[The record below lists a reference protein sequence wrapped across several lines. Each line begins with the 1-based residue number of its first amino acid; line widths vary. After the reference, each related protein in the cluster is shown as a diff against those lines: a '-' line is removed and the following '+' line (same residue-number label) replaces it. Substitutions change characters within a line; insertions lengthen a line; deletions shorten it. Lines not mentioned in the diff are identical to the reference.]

1 MMRRSQGEPEESK
14 LVVIFGCP
22 VFVFV
27 GSECFSVCALSALLV
42 VVVIVAVIPNRRSS
56 ALSERKV
63 ESDAHEQKVGVA
75 IIV

>member
-42 VVVIVAVIPNRRSS
+42 VIVAVIPNRRSS